1 MGVPIGS
8 VILNRSSKLHLYAFE
23 QLKGRVGIWLYWWL
37 LFIITDKKHWIVVVK
52 FLLLKPEIVFI
63 FNH

>member
-1 MGVPIGS
+1 
-8 VILNRSSKLHLYAFE
+8 LHLYAFE